1 MDDVVMEDVDAASAP
16 GGGGMDHE
24 KENGGIVTSSLDA
37 ERHKE
42 TARAKEM
49 TLLERFEHK
58 NWKVRAEA
66 YEEAAARAAA
76 GGWDAQ
82 ELGGGVLAKALA
94 DSNAPAQ
101 EKALDL
107 MSAHL
112 RRTDEAFAGRFSGAI
127 MKSVVQKCLN
137 GRAGTVGKATEVSML
152 LVELGEAEEVV
163 AAFMAGTG
171 SKQAKVALASLN
183 AASEA
188 VNSFG
193 AAAIGCKPVIRELP
207 RLFDSRDS
215 KVREKAKE
223 FAVDLCTWLGLDT
236 MRALLLDKMRDAMR
250 KDVEALV
257 SARDGQ
263 RMRPTRRLR
272 RDSGDAGGDAG
283 APGGRRRPMM
293 TGSAARR
300 TRPSRTRTTS
310 RTASTCSGRSAT
322 GGTRGWRRPSGASAG
337 RRSPS
342 SPRWPAPCRGSSRA
356 TSTAS

>member
-1 MDDVVMEDVDAASAP
+1 MDFEVMDDVVMEDVDAASAP

-127 MKSVVQKCLN
+127 MKSVVQKCFN

-283 APGGRRRPMM
+283 APGGEEAADDDGVGGALKDADGDVEID
-293 TGSAARR
+293 GSAEEEVFAAVLDEGAGVDVGLVAVLGG
-300 TRPSRTRTTS
+300 PLQ
-310 RTASTCSGRSAT
+310 TAGLHERLAL
-322 GGTRGWRRPSGASAG
+322 RLVA
-337 RRSPS
+337 
-342 SPRWPAPCRGSSRA
+342 
-356 TSTAS
+356 